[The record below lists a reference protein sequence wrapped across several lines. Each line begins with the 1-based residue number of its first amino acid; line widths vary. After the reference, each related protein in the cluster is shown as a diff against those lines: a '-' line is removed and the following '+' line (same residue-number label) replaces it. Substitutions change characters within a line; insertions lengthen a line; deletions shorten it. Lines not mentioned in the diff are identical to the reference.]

1 MAPRPTTTL
10 QLLWQTK
17 KTRWVALLFVVC
29 MTVGTLALVLP
40 KLIMTATTATK
51 TTTTSDDDL
60 LAVYKERYSLFR
72 TLLAPHAA
80 PGVLA
85 LPRAP
90 QARALQWLVFADRSI
105 PTNAPVVTQQ
115 RLLQRYALLT
125 LYYTCVGDYWKG
137 VFEGQPLWVEQG
149 NVHECDFTAVTC
161 DNNGRIVAVTAP
173 EAGWVGQL
181 PAEVGL
187 WSHLTSLDLRQNELQ
202 GTIPLGLFQGL
213 TNLGKCRVVSCRAI
227 PSFSHTL
234 S

>member
-1 MAPRPTTTL
+1 
-10 QLLWQTK
+10 
-17 KTRWVALLFVVC
+17 

-60 LAVYKERYSLFR
+60 LAVYKERDSLFR